1 MKTLLITGASGF
13 TGQHLIPAAT
23 KAGWHCIGLNADLT
37 DAVSVTEEVAR
48 AAPDAAVHLAAVSY
62 VAHADAAQI
71 YAVNVVGTLNLL
83 DALSHL
89 PKKPSVVCL
98 SSSSTVYG
106 NCIET
111 PIAESQAPAP
121 NSHYSASKL
130 VMEHLSR
137 NYAGELP
144 LVFLRFF
151 SYTGPGHS
159 DQFVIPKLVDHFA
172 RRADSIEL
180 GNLDVEREFNDVR
193 MVVEAYLR
201 LLKRPGEGEVLNV
214 CSGRPIA
221 LRAAI
226 DALTRLTGHTMQVVV
241 NPLFVRANEIRSSCG
256 DPGRL
261 HGVIGQLPIFAL
273 DDTLSWMLS
282 EHR

>member
-23 KAGWHCIGLNADLT
+23 KAGWRCVGLNADLI
-37 DAVSVTEEVAR
+37 DAASVTEEIVR
-48 AAPDAAVHLAAVSY
+48 VAPDAVVHLAAVSH
-62 VAHADAAQI
+62 VAYADAAQI

-83 DALSHL
+83 EALSQL
-89 PKKPSVVCL
+89 SKKPSVVCL

-106 NCIET
+106 NCSVT
-111 PIAESQAPAP
+111 PITEDQLPAP

-137 NYAGELP
+137 NYSDRLP
-144 LVFLRFF
+144 LVFLRLFN
-151 SYTGPGHS
+151 YTGPGHGNE
-159 DQFVIPKLVDHFA
+159 FVIPKLVDHFA
-172 RRADSIEL
+172 RRAKSIEL
-180 GNLDVEREFNDVR
+180 GTLDVEREFNDVR

-201 LLKRPGEGEVLNV
+201 LLNRPGGGEVLNI
-214 CSGRPIA
+214 CSGRPVA

-226 DALTRLTGHTMQVVV
+226 DALARLTSHTIEIAV

-256 DPGRL
+256 DPRWL
-261 HGVIGQLPIFAL
+261 RSVIGQLPIFAL